1 MTTDKIRPFILNH
14 NLSLHGSSRR
24 SIDESLIDMNT
35 NSGNSY
41 ITYSILKILS
51 LPKHPTG
58 VVNIFTCNP
67 LEIDFDAIN
76 AEHTHAFIVF
86 QDHLGSDWN
95 HVNWT
100 NLSYIVSR
108 IKIPI
113 VVFSLGV
120 RTMNATPAEVAESLS
135 PDAVKFFQL
144 LASKAVS
151 IGIRGGITAEVM
163 DALGIRNYSI
173 VGCPTYFEA
182 GRARQVIK
190 KKIDEDSKVAGLGV
204 FANKFITSPEY
215 ILQSELDLLHALYD
229 MRVSKYK
236 GVELFSV
243 AQRGFQISILAAL
256 LDRRVHFFPD
266 MVKWKKFMKSGFHLA
281 AGSRMHG
288 AILALNV
295 GCPVLITAGDM
306 RAREMC
312 SLFRIPHYPGIGLY
326 DYPLDELESMA
337 SVDEIN
343 VAYDSLY
350 SRFHEW
356 LVGCG
361 LYFDPDEGVES
372 EDVAFGDWPWT
383 VLEQS
388 SGIVAEG
395 RLKRALAHT
404 GPELHYGEW
413 LSLGAG
419 SAYTAC
425 LIFGWDQPSPGFTWS
440 YDKVAE
446 IVFRVVEPG
455 LDKITLDCVPLIVA
469 PKLSAQRINVR
480 VNGQI
485 VTRATL
491 SEATKIECQ
500 IPKRLSQKTVYTIR
514 IETPDSTSLFELGKQ
529 SHQSPPLG
537 IQLRSLLLEQD
548 VVK

>member
-24 SIDESLIDMNT
+24 SIGRSLIDMNT

-41 ITYSILKILS
+41 IAYSILKILS
-51 LPKHPTG
+51 LPKRPTG
-58 VVNIFTCNP
+58 VVNIFACNP
-67 LEIDFDAIN
+67 LEMDFDCIN
-76 AEHTHAFIVF
+76 SEYTHVFIVF
-86 QDHLGSDWN
+86 QDHLGPDWN
-95 HVNWT
+95 HVNWP
-100 NLSYIVSR
+100 NLSYIVSQ

-113 VVFSLGV
+113 IVFSLGV
-120 RTMNATPAEVAESLS
+120 RTMNATPTEVAEALS
-135 PDAVKFFQL
+135 PDSVKFFQF

-151 IGIRGGITAEVM
+151 IGIRGGITAEVL
-163 DALGIRNYSI
+163 DALGIQNYSI

-182 GRARQVIK
+182 GRARQVSK
-190 KKIDEDSKVAGLGV
+190 KAIDEDSKVAGLGV
-204 FANKFITSPEY
+204 FANRFIKRPEY

-229 MRVSKYK
+229 RKTSKFESI
-236 GVELFSV
+236 ELFKV
-243 AQRGFQISILAAL
+243 AQRGFQSSILSAL
-256 LDRRVHFFPD
+256 QDRRVHFFPD

-312 SLFRIPHYPGIGLY
+312 SLFRIPHYPSIGLY

-343 VAYDSLY
+343 RAYDSLY
-350 SRFHEW
+350 SQFQEW
-356 LVGCG
+356 LARCG
-361 LYFDPDEGVES
+361 LYFDPH
-372 EDVAFGDWPWT
+372 EDVEFEDWPWT

-388 SGIVAEG
+388 RGIVAEG
-395 RLKRALAHT
+395 RLKRALALT
-404 GPELHYGEW
+404 RPELHYGEW

-455 LDKITLDCVPLIVA
+455 LRKITLDCVPLIDA

-485 VTRATL
+485 VTRANL
-491 SEATKIECQ
+491 SEATKIECL
-500 IPKRLSQKTVYTIR
+500 IPKRLSRTTVYTIQ

-529 SHQSPPLG
+529 AHQSPPLG

-548 VVK
+548 VAK